1 MKNLRKEESK
11 QSKQG
16 QLNTPKPD
24 IRDNMDSRKEKEDGF
39 KENNNKPSRKPK
51 GMGNK

>member
-16 QLNTPKPD
+16 HVNTPKPD

-51 GMGNK
+51 GMGDK